1 MRVDTTAIAA
11 NWRTLAAL
19 APGLETAGVVKADA
33 YGHGAVAAA
42 RALAAAGCRTFFT
55 ATQGEALEVRTALG
69 PGPRILALNGLAGA
83 DPAGLVQ
90 AGIEPVLNTLQEIQA
105 WAGAG
110 PSALRFAERMEDGR
124 WAFVADRAD
133 GELLGFIDLEADGH
147 IDFLYVAPEA
157 KGRGVADRLLDAVEQ
172 VARSAE
178 VQRLYSEA
186 SEAARRFFVRRG
198 FVVLRR
204 RDFEVG
210 GVPIHNYAVEK
221 RL

>member
-1 MRVDTTAIAA
+1 MRVRPYAPGDAEAM
-11 NWRTLAAL
+11 AAL
-19 APGLETAGVVKADA
+19 
-33 YGHGAVAAA
+33 YQ
-42 RALAAAGCRTFFT
+42 RS
-55 ATQGEALEVRTALG
+55 VRALG
-69 PGPRILALNGLAGA
+69 PSDYAPKQ
-83 DPAGLVQ
+83 V
-90 AGIEPVLNTLQEIQA
+90 EA